1 MFMATPTAYVG
12 ALARGA
18 GPISTLTTPYT
29 YAPTC
34 TEIFALTEITYSD
47 ATETIVVSDISDTRF
62 GACQPTG
69 FTEVD
74 ITSRFTY
81 SPAVCPEQW
90 TAYSLST
97 TDSSVSTAWCCN
109 R

>member
-1 MFMATPTAYVG
+1 MPTPTAHLG
-12 ALARGA
+12 LLAARGA

-29 YAPTC
+29 YATGC
-34 TEIFALTEITYSD
+34 TEIFAVTEITYSD
-47 ATETIVVSDISDTRF
+47 ATETVIISDISDTRF

-69 FTEVD
+69 FTEVET
-74 ITSRFTY
+74 ISRFTF

-97 TDSSVSTAWCCN
+97 TDNSVSTAWCCN